1 MTRLLASV
9 HTSTTLAAR
18 ARPLFPALRREFEG
32 RPVAYFDGPG
42 GTQVPRSVAD
52 AMSEYLLQHNAND
65 GWEFATS
72 RETDA
77 ALTRARANVATFVNA
92 ASPGEILFGANMTT
106 LAFHITRAVGRSL
119 RPGDEIVVT
128 ELDHHANID
137 PWLALER
144 DYGAVLKFVP
154 LLENRP
160 ELDIAAY
167 ERLLGP
173 RTRFVAVGLSSN
185 AFGTLNPVAQMTR
198 AAHAVGA
205 FVFVDAVHAAAHT
218 ALDVRALDADML
230 AFSAYKVYGPHVGV
244 AYCRDELLERLE
256 FPRLRPQAR
265 TGSKRAETGTLN
277 HEGIVGTGAAIDFLA
292 ELSAAGTAPLRERIV
307 ATMNGAHVEEQ
318 VVFEA
323 LREGLRSVPGVTL
336 YEPST
341 DAARHPTLAFTFGDR
356 DAGAIAAKLSN
367 ADGVFVS
374 HGNFYAQTAVAKVA
388 PAATLHGGLLRAGV
402 GVYSTLED
410 AERLVGAL
418 RRYAT
423 NGRAAN

>member
-72 RETDA
+72 RETDV

-144 DYGAVLKFVP
+144 DYGAVLKFVRCWRIAPSWTSP
-154 LLENRP
+154 LTNVCSDRAP
-160 ELDIAAY
+160 GSSPSGC
-167 ERLLGP
+167 R
-173 RTRFVAVGLSSN
+173 RTPS
-185 AFGTLNPVAQMTR
+185 
-198 AAHAVGA
+198 
-205 FVFVDAVHAAAHT
+205 
-218 ALDVRALDADML
+218 VR
-230 AFSAYKVYGPHVGV
+230 S
-244 AYCRDELLERLE
+244 
-256 FPRLRPQAR
+256 
-265 TGSKRAETGTLN
+265 
-277 HEGIVGTGAAIDFLA
+277 I
-292 ELSAAGTAPLRERIV
+292 
-307 ATMNGAHVEEQ
+307 
-318 VVFEA
+318 
-323 LREGLRSVPGVTL
+323 
-336 YEPST
+336 PS
-341 DAARHPTLAFTFGDR
+341 P
-356 DAGAIAAKLSN
+356 K
-367 ADGVFVS
+367 
-374 HGNFYAQTAVAKVA
+374 
-388 PAATLHGGLLRAGV
+388 
-402 GVYSTLED
+402 
-410 AERLVGAL
+410 
-418 RRYAT
+418 
-423 NGRAAN
+423 

>member
-1 MTRLLASV
+1 MHTRA
-9 HTSTTLAAR
+9 TLAAR
-18 ARPLFPALRREFEG
+18 ARPLFPALRREVAG

-42 GTQVPRSVAD
+42 GTQVPRSVVD

-65 GWEFATS
+65 GWAFATS

-77 ALTRARANVATFVNA
+77 ALTRARANVATFINA
-92 ASPGEILFGANMTT
+92 ASPGEIVFGANMTT
-106 LAFHITRAVGRSL
+106 LAFHIARAIGRSL

-144 DYGAVLKFVP
+144 DYGAVVKYVP

-160 ELDIAAY
+160 EMDIAAY

-173 RTRFVAVGLSSN
+173 RTRLVAVGLSSN
-185 AFGTLNPVAQMTR
+185 AFGTINPVARMTR

-205 FVFVDAVHAAAHT
+205 LVFVDAVHAAAHA

-230 AFSAYKVYGPHVGV
+230 AFSAYKVYGPHVGI

-256 FPRLRPQAR
+256 FPRLRPQER

-277 HEGIVGTGAAIDFLA
+277 HEGIVGAGAAIDFLA
-292 ELSAAGTAPLRERIV
+292 GLSGSENTAAPRERIV
-307 ATMNGAHVEEQ
+307 ATMNGAHAEEQ
-318 VVFEA
+318 IVFDA
-323 LREGLRSVPGVTL
+323 LRAGLRTIPGVAL
-336 YEPST
+336 YEPSA
-341 DAARHPTLAFTFGDR
+341 DAARHPTLAITFGDR
-356 DAGAIAAKLSN
+356 DAGEIAAKLSN

-388 PAATLHGGLLRAGV
+388 PAATACGGLLRAGV
-402 GVYSTLED
+402 GLYSTLED

-418 RRYAT
+418 RRYGA